1 MTEIMLV
8 MGFMAKS
15 DNTESDAVQSVWH
28 HLQPSTGQQEESK
41 ELTPEGNPDNGERII
56 AEHLKIFM
64 AAILGFHIGAP
75 AEFNNRDPDL
85 IGTLD
90 ETTGE
95 YRLSPI
101 EAQKIHKRYQLLSK
115 NRMDHQMRQRREKQ
129 AERLH
134 KFNPLS

>member
-41 ELTPEGNPDNGERII
+41 ELTPEGDPDKSGII
-56 AEHLKIFM
+56 FTEHLKIFM
-64 AAILGFHIGAP
+64 AAILGFHIGTP
-75 AEFNNRDPDL
+75 AEANNRDPDL

-95 YRLSPI
+95 YKLSPA
-101 EAQKIHKRYQLLSK
+101 EAK
-115 NRMDHQMRQRREKQ
+115 
-129 AERLH
+129 
-134 KFNPLS
+134 